1 MDAGNKTLWR
11 AINCGHWFT
20 VALISMDIL
29 VNNSCEGE
37 ALRPIDVMFI
47 NGRNMLPALK
57 IPFLDLESISW
68 ILRFIFPLFI
78 ISIIIRVIGT
88 IISIV
93 NTDVER

>member
-1 MDAGNKTLWR
+1 MR

-20 VALISMDIL
+20 VALISMDLL
-29 VNNSCEGE
+29 VNNSCECE

-47 NGRNMLPALK
+47 NGRNMLPSLK
-57 IPFLDLESISW
+57 IPFSDLESISW
-68 ILRFIFPLFI
+68 ILPFIFPFII
-78 ISIIIRVIGT
+78 ISITISVIGT